1 MLIRAATKED
11 NQSLL
16 VLSRQAPMDAK
27 LAVNIDRSPDYFSLA
42 GLQGNDPAIF
52 VAEKSGE
59 IIGIVGVSFRDVYF
73 KSEKIRIGYIGG
85 IKIDYTCRNSLVTF
99 RLMKHVTDYLSDSPI
114 KFAVILVMGNN
125 ATMNALLSGRANI
138 PPFDCLAT
146 YWIKYLLPFRIQRPS
161 AEYTYRHAIRS
172 DISRLSELF
181 RQFYDNY
188 ELAPR
193 WNDEYLLSLYRE
205 PDYKLEN
212 TWLAMNG
219 EKIVA
224 VVTLW
229 DQSAF
234 KNTVVSRYAGKYSL
248 MYKILK
254 PFNQLPPEG
263 QPLSEISVRHCVFDK
278 QDLSAAVNLI
288 RWVIRNQTTDYR
300 FVRFG
305 FLQNSLH
312 KKILNKFYG
321 ISIPVNLYCAFRN
334 ADTDRER
341 IVNHLQQSLIWEDLS
356 LH

>member
-1 MLIRAATKED
+1 MIIRKATPKD
-11 NQSLL
+11 NRALL
-16 VLSRQAPMDAK
+16 ELSRQAPMDAK
-27 LAVNIDRSPDYFSLA
+27 LVVNIDRSPDYFCLA
-42 GLQGNDPAIF
+42 GLQGNNPAIF
-52 VAEKSGE
+52 VAEKDGK

-73 KSEKIRIGYIGG
+73 KGEKIRIGYIGG
-85 IKIDYTCRNSLVTF
+85 IKIDHACRNSLVAF
-99 RLMKHVTDYLSDSPI
+99 RLMKHVADYLSDSPI

-125 ATMNALLSGRANI
+125 ANMNALLSGRAGI

-146 YWIKYLLPFRIQRPS
+146 YRVKYLFPFRIQRPS

-172 DISRLSELF
+172 DIPQLSELF
-181 RQFYDNY
+181 RQFYDNC

-193 WNDEYLLSLYRE
+193 WNDEYLLSLYNE

-212 TWLAMNG
+212 TWLAADG
-219 EKIVA
+219 KKIVA

-234 KNTVVSRYAGKYSL
+234 KNTIVSRYAGKYSL
-248 MYKILK
+248 LYKALR

-288 RWVIRNQTTDYR
+288 RWVMRNQTTDYR
-300 FVRFG
+300 LVRFG
-305 FLQNSLH
+305 YLQNSLH
-312 KKILNKFYG
+312 KKILDKFYG
-321 ISIPVNLYCAFRN
+321 ISIPVNLYCAFRH

-341 IVNHLQQSLIWEDLS
+341 IVNRLQQSLIWEDLS

>member
-1 MLIRAATKED
+1 MLIRVATKED
-11 NQSLL
+11 NQALL
-16 VLSRQAPMDAK
+16 SLSRQAPMDAK
-27 LAVNIDRSPDYFSLA
+27 LVVNIDRSPDYFCLA

-52 VAEKSGE
+52 VAEKSGK

-73 KSEKIRIGYIGG
+73 KGEKIRIGYIGG
-85 IKIDYTCRNSLVTF
+85 IKIDHACRNSMVAF
-99 RLMKHVTDYLSDSPI
+99 RLMKHVADYLSESPI

-125 ATMNALLSGRANI
+125 ASMSALLSGRAGI

-146 YWIKYLLPFRIQRPS
+146 YRIKYLFPFRIQRPS
-161 AEYTYRHAIRS
+161 AEYTYRHATRS
-172 DISRLSELF
+172 DIPRLSELF

-193 WNDEYLLSLYRE
+193 WNDEYLLSLYEE

-212 TWLAMNG
+212 TWLAANG
-219 EKIVA
+219 KKIAAIVA
-224 VVTLW
+224 LW

-248 MYKILK
+248 MYKALR

-263 QPLSEISVRHCVFDK
+263 QPLSEISIRHCVFDK
-278 QDLSAAVNLI
+278 QNLPAAVNLI
-288 RWVIRNQTTDYR
+288 RWVMRNQTTDYR

-305 FLQNSLH
+305 YLQNSLH
-312 KKILNKFYG
+312 KKILDKFYG
-321 ISIPVNLYCAFRN
+321 ISIPVNLYCAFRHT
-334 ADTDRER
+334 DTDRER
-341 IVNHLQQSLIWEDLS
+341 IVNRLQQSLIWEDLS